1 MAQASKG
8 DLPDGESEKFFATG
22 LDRHFVDLPVGQISG
37 GKAAV
42 SYIATA
48 FGS

>member
-22 LDRHFVDLPVGQISG
+22 LDRHFADLPVGQITAE
-37 GKAAV
+37 KAVA